1 MKLASDQMEGEEF
14 ELNPKNFIAGQE
26 FKATKEVANVGD
38 ISNIQLRQADD
49 DNGPFTCKKI
59 TITQDASS
67 WEFECNDI
75 LDKNQKVM
83 IMNL

>member
-49 DNGPFTCKKI
+49 DSNDLIQMDHSLVKKLLSPK
-59 TITQDASS
+59 TLRAG
-67 WEFECNDI
+67 N
-75 LDKNQKVM
+75 LNAM
-83 IMNL
+83 IF